1 MDSYL
6 KELAKEFR
14 KINGNKMPAEI
25 ILIDG
30 ASVLIN
36 YGFREMTYDM
46 DAIIQASSSMKD
58 AINSVGDRMGL
69 PNGWLNT
76 DFMKT
81 TSYTPKLIQYSKYYK
96 TFSNVLRI
104 RTVSAEYL
112 VVMKLMAGRQYK
124 NDLLDVVGIL
134 LEQEK
139 SQQQICLEDIKKAA
153 EKLYGGYDKLSE
165 ESRTFIE
172 TVYQNPDLTQLY
184 AKVREDEKT
193 NKDILIEFEDN
204 YPDVLNGDNL
214 TDILKAARAKKK
226 V

>member
-81 TSYTPKLIQYSKYYK
+81 ISYTPKLIQYSKYYK

-124 NDLLDVVGIL
+124 NDLSDVVGIL

-226 V
+226 G